1 MGEFIEK
8 FVIPVIIFACVGV
21 VLNGFVIAM
30 IGAYHHD
37 HYMEISTVEY
47 QKVEEWGKEFPKLR
61 AMSKEALWEDGI
73 IDKDEFKAIQKMKT
87 QIKNEQLK
95 QKING
100 EDEEK

>member
-1 MGEFIEK
+1 MGKFIDNIVGPI
-8 FVIPVIIFACVGV
+8 VIFLFFSVAVA
-21 VLNGFVIAM
+21 GFVCMVIDV
-30 IGAYHHD
+30 YHWD
-37 HYMEISTVEY
+37 HYREISTVEY
-47 QKVEEWGKEFPKLR
+47 QKVEEWGKEFPQLR

-73 IDKDEFKAIQKMKT
+73 INKDEYKAIQKMKT